1 MQKLSGLVL
10 DVRDDFDGSV
20 LREIF
25 PSADALPELVK
36 SAAAVTPELDVR
48 LPDNLFALVLVD
60 GDVSLRKFACI
71 DAGNT
76 ALSVEYFLKTGHKLP
91 LEAQKTAAANLVQA
105 CAWYD
110 IEPPS
115 ALEKIALGLGTAL
128 NVAMTAP
135 GTVKKTRMNLAAT
148 PPGMGVITPN
158 QREQMLKG
166 GEAAGTNLMP
176 NSQPTLT
183 GVAPKTVI
191 RKVAATMSPHKAVRH
206 FPDALEHAAGRS
218 LDLSG
223 IHRDPA
229 RSTVKT
235 FRQGAAETVGHKKD
249 TAAWTKEHPFAAKM
263 PSTIGLGGLVGIG
276 GALLGGAIKPGMGHL
291 VGGGIGAGL
300 GGLLGYAAGPTPE
313 GTAAAAAQA
322 AMAHGALTDVAIRSA
337 VMDRAAAKRRE
348 DQEEMQEKLDDMHD
362 MLRQQRRDNDHYDRW
377 GKYGSAGF
385 VGDRGIDAGAA
396 KLPDDNMGKATGAK
410 QPPRLPQASALKP
423 HVNVAGKEA
432 PGQLILKKA
441 EFWAMP
447 SLERYPLDDY
457 GQVKAA
463 SEYFDEWHGQMSPE
477 HRREYSVNMVK
488 RAKALRIPVGP
499 VAERYASAG
508 YAPDHD
514 VQAAIDG
521 RKLAMVDDVLINLLD
536 KLADARPHLSPDQFA
551 VTLAEFDK
559 VAGIDHLYDQHV
571 VDPYYSTFGEKRA
584 SDSIAVGNDIMY
596 VKDLKRFAKVG
607 FNTMK
612 TRFGDDMANEF
623 VKDPVGIFN
632 SLPTDQKKVIMRIA
646 SDNSATDGENLGGV
660 VSGS

>member
-10 DVRDDFDGSV
+10 DVRDDYDGSV
-20 LREIF
+20 LRGIF
-25 PSADALPELVK
+25 PTEDSLPELVK
-36 SAAAVTPELDVR
+36 SAATVTPELDAR
-48 LPDNLFALVLVD
+48 LPDDLFALVLVD

-91 LEAQKTAAANLVQA
+91 LEAQKVAAANLVEA
-105 CAWYD
+105 CGWYG
-110 IEPPS
+110 IESPEP
-115 ALEKIALGLGTAL
+115 LEKIALGLGTML
-128 NVAMTAP
+128 NLGLSAP
-135 GTVKKTRMNLAAT
+135 GAVTKAKQNLAVT
-148 PPGMGVITPN
+148 PPGADVVTN
-158 QREQMLKG
+158 EQRAMMKG
-166 GEAAGTNLMP
+166 GEATGTNLMP
-176 NSQPTLT
+176 NSRPTDL

-191 RKVAATMSPHKAVRH
+191 KKVASKMSPSKAVQH
-206 FPDALEHAAGRS
+206 FPHALEDAAEHS

-229 RSTVKT
+229 KSTVKA
-235 FRQGAAETVGHKKD
+235 FRQGVAETVGRRKG

-263 PSTIGLGGLVGIG
+263 PSTIGLGAFGGMG
-276 GALLGGAIKPGMGHL
+276 GALLGGAIKPGMGRL

-313 GTAAAAAQA
+313 GTARDAAQA
-322 AMAHGALTDVAIRSA
+322 AMAHGALTDIAIRSA
-337 VMDRAAAKRRE
+337 VMDRAAEIGSLLGYAG
-348 DQEEMQEKLDDMHD
+348 
-362 MLRQQRRDNDHYDRW
+362 
-377 GKYGSAGF
+377 GKYGSSGF
-385 VGDRGIDAGAA
+385 VGDRGIDAGAD
-396 KLPDDNMGKATGAK
+396 KMPDDNMGKSTGEK
-410 QPPRLPQASALKP
+410 QPPRLPQAGALRP

-432 PGQLILKKA
+432 PGQLTLKKA
-441 EFWAMP
+441 ELWAMP

-463 SEYFDEWHGQMSPE
+463 SQYFDEWHGHMTPE

-488 RAKALRIPVGP
+488 RAKVLRIPVSP
-499 VAERYASAG
+499 VAEKYASAG

-514 VQAAIDG
+514 VQAALDG
-521 RKLAMVDDVLINLLD
+521 RKLAMVDDVLIDTLD
-536 KLADARPHLSPDQFA
+536 KLAVARPHMSPDDFA
-551 VTLAEFDK
+551 VTLGEFDK
-559 VAGIDHLYDQHV
+559 LAGIDHLYDQHV

-612 TRFGDDMANEF
+612 MRFGDDMANEF

-632 SLPTDQKKVIMRIA
+632 SMPTDQKKIIMRIA
-646 SDNSATDGENLGGV
+646 SDNSATDGENLGGAT
-660 VSGS
+660 SGN